1 MTAGGL
7 PEGFRM
13 RRTEPADADALAQLI
28 TTAFGRP
35 DEADLVRL
43 DAATGGVIWRVDL
56 PYYTDSRVK
65 KQDRIYSHFGPV
77 LAGGRLFVAS
87 SDGVLRAFDPASGRL
102 VGQGDI
108 PGGAA
113 SAPVVA
119 GQTLYVVSRA
129 GQLHAFR

>member
-1 MTAGGL
+1 MITAEQKAHFHTFGFIHL
-7 PEGFRM
+7 PKQFSAEEM
-13 RRTEPADADALAQLI
+13 KAVT
-28 TTAFGRP
+28 